1 MNEEQKK
8 LLTSYLDYS
17 RSYGLILECC
27 GGIVGEVLKS
37 INELPDG
44 RIVINDD
51 WDLDEIKPFL
61 IKYEDLPAELQQEFT
76 KTVGNVNQTLRQSI
90 IDSMKFYLTHHVDIF
105 GLIDQGLAKDITK
118 TINPYKK

>member
-1 MNEEQKK
+1 MDEKQKK

-27 GGIVGEVLKS
+27 GTIGEVLKS

-51 WDLDEIKPFL
+51 WDLDEVKPCL
-61 IKYEDLPAELQQEFT
+61 IKYEDLPVELQQEFT
-76 KTVGNVNQTLRQSI
+76 RIVRNVNQTLRQSI
-90 IDSMKFYLTHHVDIF
+90 INSMKFYLTHHVDIF
-105 GLIDQGLAKDITK
+105 DLIDQGLANDITK

>member
-1 MNEEQKK
+1 MDEKQKK
-8 LLTSYLDYS
+8 LLTNYLDYS

-27 GGIVGEVLKS
+27 GTIGEVLKS

-51 WDLDEIKPFL
+51 WDLDEVKPCL
-61 IKYEDLPAELQQEFT
+61 IKYEDLPTELQQEFT

-90 IDSMKFYLTHHVDIF
+90 IDSMKFYLTYHVDIF
-105 GLIDQGLAKDITK
+105 DLIDQGLANDITK

>member
-1 MNEEQKK
+1 MNEKQKK
-8 LLTSYLDYS
+8 LLTNYLDYS

-27 GGIVGEVLKS
+27 GTVGEVLKS

-51 WDLDEIKPFL
+51 WDLDEVKPFL

-76 KTVGNVNQTLRQSI
+76 KAVGNVNQTLRQSI

-105 GLIDQGLAKDITK
+105 GLIDQGLANDITK

>member
-1 MNEEQKK
+1 MTEEQKK

-27 GGIVGEVLKS
+27 GTIGEVLKS

-44 RIVINDD
+44 RIIINDD
-51 WDLDEIKPFL
+51 WDLDEVKPCL
-61 IKYEDLPAELQQEFT
+61 IKYEDLPDELQQEFT
-76 KTVGNVNQTLRQSI
+76 RIVRNVNQTLRQSI
-90 IDSMKFYLTHHVDIF
+90 INSMKFYLTHHVDIF
-105 GLIDQGLAKDITK
+105 DLIDQGLANDITK

>member
-1 MNEEQKK
+1 MDEKQKK

-27 GGIVGEVLKS
+27 GTIGEVLKS

-44 RIVINDD
+44 RIVINND
-51 WDLDEIKPFL
+51 WDLDEVKPCL

-76 KTVGNVNQTLRQSI
+76 RIVRNVNQTLRQSI
-90 IDSMKFYLTHHVDIF
+90 INSMKFYLTHHVDIF
-105 GLIDQGLAKDITK
+105 DLIDQGLANDITK
-118 TINPYKK
+118 TINPYKR

>member
-1 MNEEQKK
+1 MTEEQKK

-27 GGIVGEVLKS
+27 GGIVGEVLRS

-51 WDLDEIKPFL
+51 WDLDEVKPFL

-76 KTVGNVNQTLRQSI
+76 KIVGNVNQTLRQSI
-90 IDSMKFYLTHHVDIF
+90 INSMKFYLTHHVDIF
-105 GLIDQGLAKDITK
+105 WLNRSGFS
-118 TINPYKK
+118 

>member
-8 LLTSYLDYS
+8 LLTKYLDYS

-27 GGIVGEVLKS
+27 GTVGEVLKS

-61 IKYEDLPAELQQEFT
+61 IKYEDLPDELQQEFT

-105 GLIDQGLAKDITK
+105 DLIDQGLANDITK
-118 TINPYKK
+118 TFNPYKV

>member
-1 MNEEQKK
+1 MDEKQKK

-27 GGIVGEVLKS
+27 GTVGEVLKS

-76 KTVGNVNQTLRQSI
+76 KIVGNVNQTLRQSI
-90 IDSMKFYLTHHVDIF
+90 IGSMKFYLTHHVDIF
-105 GLIDQGLAKDITK
+105 DLIDQGLAKDITK

>member
-1 MNEEQKK
+1 MDEKQKK

-17 RSYGLILECC
+17 RSYGLYLECC

-51 WDLDEIKPFL
+51 WDLDEVKPFL
-61 IKYEDLPAELQQEFT
+61 IKYEDLPAELHKEFAEL
-76 KTVGNVNQTLRQSI
+76 VGNVNQTLRQSI
-90 IDSMKFYLTHHVDIF
+90 INSMKFYLTHHVDIF
-105 GLIDQGLAKDITK
+105 DLIDQGLANDITK
-118 TINPYKK
+118 TINPYKV

>member
-1 MNEEQKK
+1 MTEEQKK

-27 GGIVGEVLKS
+27 GTVGEVLKS

-61 IKYEDLPAELQQEFT
+61 IKYEDLPDELQQEFT
-76 KTVGNVNQTLRQSI
+76 KTVGNVNQTLRQSV

-105 GLIDQGLAKDITK
+105 GLIDQGLANDITK
-118 TINPYKK
+118 TFNPYKK

>member
-1 MNEEQKK
+1 MDEKQKK

-27 GGIVGEVLKS
+27 GTVGEVLKS

-51 WDLDEIKPFL
+51 WDLDEVKPCL
-61 IKYEDLPAELQQEFT
+61 IKYEDLPDELQQEFT
-76 KTVGNVNQTLRQSI
+76 KTVRNVNQTLRQSI
-90 IDSMKFYLTHHVDIF
+90 INSMKFYLTHHVDIF
-105 GLIDQGLAKDITK
+105 DLIDQGLANDITK
-118 TINPYKK
+118 TINPYKE

>member
-1 MNEEQKK
+1 MTEEQKK

-27 GGIVGEVLKS
+27 GTVGEVLKS

-61 IKYEDLPAELQQEFT
+61 IKYEDLPDELQQEFT

-90 IDSMKFYLTHHVDIF
+90 INSMKFYLTHHVDIF
-105 GLIDQGLAKDITK
+105 DLIDQGLAKDITK

>member
-1 MNEEQKK
+1 MDEKQKK
-8 LLTSYLDYS
+8 LLTNYLDYS

-27 GGIVGEVLKS
+27 GTVGEVLKS

-51 WDLDEIKPFL
+51 WDLDEVKPCL

-76 KTVGNVNQTLRQSI
+76 KTVSNVNQTLRQSI
-90 IDSMKFYLTHHVDIF
+90 IDSMKFYLTYHVDIF
-105 GLIDQGLAKDITK
+105 DLIDQGLANDITK

>member
-1 MNEEQKK
+1 MDEKQKK
-8 LLTSYLDYS
+8 LLTNYLDYS
-17 RSYGLILECC
+17 RSYGLVLECC
-27 GGIVGEVLKS
+27 GTVGEVLKS

-51 WDLDEIKPFL
+51 WDLDEVKPCL
-61 IKYEDLPAELQQEFT
+61 IKYEDLPTELQQEFT

-90 IDSMKFYLTHHVDIF
+90 IDSMKFYLTYHVDIF
-105 GLIDQGLAKDITK
+105 DLIDQGLANDITK

>member
-1 MNEEQKK
+1 MDEKQKK

-27 GGIVGEVLKS
+27 GTVGEVLKS

-51 WDLDEIKPFL
+51 WDLDEVKPCL

-76 KTVGNVNQTLRQSI
+76 KTVSNVNQTLRQSI

-105 GLIDQGLAKDITK
+105 DLIDQGLANDITK

>member
-1 MNEEQKK
+1 MDEKQKK

-27 GGIVGEVLKS
+27 GTVGEVLKS

-51 WDLDEIKPFL
+51 WDLDEVKPCL
-61 IKYEDLPAELQQEFT
+61 IKYEDLPTELQQEFT
-76 KTVGNVNQTLRQSI
+76 KTVGNVNQTLRQSVI
-90 IDSMKFYLTHHVDIF
+90 NSMKFYLTHHVDIF
-105 GLIDQGLAKDITK
+105 DLIDQGLANDITK

>member
-1 MNEEQKK
+1 MDEKQKK

-27 GGIVGEVLKS
+27 GTVGEVLKS

-51 WDLDEIKPFL
+51 WDLDEVKPCL
-61 IKYEDLPAELQQEFT
+61 IKYEDLPTELQQEFT
-76 KTVGNVNQTLRQSI
+76 RIVRNVNQTLRQSI
-90 IDSMKFYLTHHVDIF
+90 INSMKFYLTHHVDIF
-105 GLIDQGLAKDITK
+105 DLIDQGLANDITK

>member
-1 MNEEQKK
+1 M
-8 LLTSYLDYS
+8 SYLDYS

-27 GGIVGEVLKS
+27 GTVGEVLKS
-37 INELPDG
+37 INELPNG

-51 WDLDEIKPFL
+51 WDLDEVKPCL

-76 KTVGNVNQTLRQSI
+76 RIVRNVNQTLRQSI
-90 IDSMKFYLTHHVDIF
+90 INSMKFYLTHHVDIF
-105 GLIDQGLAKDITK
+105 DLIDQGLANDITK

>member
-1 MNEEQKK
+1 MNEKQKK

-27 GGIVGEVLKS
+27 GTVGEVLKS
-37 INELPDG
+37 INELSDG

-51 WDLDEIKPFL
+51 WDLDEVKPFL

-90 IDSMKFYLTHHVDIF
+90 IDSMKFYLTNHVDIF
-105 GLIDQGLAKDITK
+105 DLIDQGLAKDITK

>member
-8 LLTSYLDYS
+8 LLTKYLDYS

-27 GGIVGEVLKS
+27 GTVGEVLKS

-61 IKYEDLPAELQQEFT
+61 IKYEDLPDELQQEFT
-76 KTVGNVNQTLRQSI
+76 KIVGNVNQTLRQSI
-90 IDSMKFYLTHHVDIF
+90 IDSMKFYLTYHVDIF
-105 GLIDQGLAKDITK
+105 DLIDQGLANDITK
-118 TINPYKK
+118 TFNPYKV

>member
-1 MNEEQKK
+1 MDEKQKK
-8 LLTSYLDYS
+8 LLTNYLDYS

-27 GGIVGEVLKS
+27 GTVGEVLKS
-37 INELPDG
+37 INELSNG

-51 WDLDEIKPFL
+51 WDLDEVKPCL
-61 IKYEDLPAELQQEFT
+61 IKYEDLPTELQQEFT
-76 KTVGNVNQTLRQSI
+76 KIVRNVNQTLRQSI

-105 GLIDQGLAKDITK
+105 DLIDQGLANDITK

>member
-8 LLTSYLDYS
+8 LLTKYLDYS

-27 GGIVGEVLKS
+27 GTVGEVLKS

-51 WDLDEIKPFL
+51 WDLDEVKPCL
-61 IKYEDLPAELQQEFT
+61 IKYEDLPTELQQEFT
-76 KTVGNVNQTLRQSI
+76 RIVRNVNQTLRQSI
-90 IDSMKFYLTHHVDIF
+90 INSMKFYLTHHVDIF
-105 GLIDQGLAKDITK
+105 DLIDQGLANDITK

>member
-1 MNEEQKK
+1 MTEEQKK

-27 GGIVGEVLKS
+27 GTVGEVLKS

-51 WDLDEIKPFL
+51 WDLDEVKPCL
-61 IKYEDLPAELQQEFT
+61 IKFEDLSFELRKEFI
-76 KTVGNVNQTLRQSI
+76 KLVKDVNQTIRQSVI
-90 IDSMKFYLTHHVDIF
+90 NSMKFYLTHHVDIF
-105 GLIDQGLAKDITK
+105 GLIDQGLANDITK

>member
-8 LLTSYLDYS
+8 LLTKYLDYS

-27 GGIVGEVLKS
+27 GTVGEVLKS

-51 WDLDEIKPFL
+51 WDLDEVKPCL
-61 IKYEDLPAELQQEFT
+61 IKFDDLSFELRKEFI
-76 KTVGNVNQTLRQSI
+76 KLVKDVNQTIRQSVI
-90 IDSMKFYLTHHVDIF
+90 NSMKFYLTHHVDIF
-105 GLIDQGLAKDITK
+105 DLIDQGLANDITK

>member
-1 MNEEQKK
+1 MDEKQKK
-8 LLTSYLDYS
+8 LLTNYLDYS

-27 GGIVGEVLKS
+27 GTVGEVLKS

-51 WDLDEIKPFL
+51 WDLDEVKPCL
-61 IKYEDLPAELQQEFT
+61 IKYEDLPTELQQEFT

-90 IDSMKFYLTHHVDIF
+90 IDSMKFYLTYHVDIF
-105 GLIDQGLAKDITK
+105 DLIDQGLANDITK

>member
-1 MNEEQKK
+1 MTEEQKK

-27 GGIVGEVLKS
+27 GTVGEVLKS

-51 WDLDEIKPFL
+51 WDLDEVKPCL
-61 IKYEDLPAELQQEFT
+61 IKFDDLSFELRKEFI
-76 KTVGNVNQTLRQSI
+76 KLVKDVNQTIRQSVI
-90 IDSMKFYLTHHVDIF
+90 NSMKFYLTHHVDIF
-105 GLIDQGLAKDITK
+105 DLIDQGLANDITK

>member
-1 MNEEQKK
+1 MDEKQKK

-27 GGIVGEVLKS
+27 GTVGEVLKS

-51 WDLDEIKPFL
+51 WDLDEVKPCL
-61 IKYEDLPAELQQEFT
+61 IKYEDLPNELQQEFT
-76 KTVGNVNQTLRQSI
+76 RTVRNVNQTLRQSI
-90 IDSMKFYLTHHVDIF
+90 INSMKFYLIHHVDIF
-105 GLIDQGLAKDITK
+105 DLIDQGLANDITK

>member
-1 MNEEQKK
+1 MTEEQKK

-27 GGIVGEVLKS
+27 GTVGEVLKS

-51 WDLDEIKPFL
+51 WDLDEVKPFL
-61 IKYEDLPAELQQEFT
+61 IKYEDLSAELQQEFT
-76 KTVGNVNQTLRQSI
+76 KAVGNVNQTLRQSI

-105 GLIDQGLAKDITK
+105 GLIDQGLANDITK

>member
-8 LLTSYLDYS
+8 LLTKYLDYS

-27 GGIVGEVLKS
+27 GTVGEVLKS

-44 RIVINDD
+44 KIVINDD
-51 WDLDEIKPFL
+51 WDLDEVKPCL
-61 IKYEDLPAELQQEFT
+61 IKYEDLPTELQQEFT
-76 KTVGNVNQTLRQSI
+76 KIVRNVNQTLRQSI

-105 GLIDQGLAKDITK
+105 DLIDQGLANDITK